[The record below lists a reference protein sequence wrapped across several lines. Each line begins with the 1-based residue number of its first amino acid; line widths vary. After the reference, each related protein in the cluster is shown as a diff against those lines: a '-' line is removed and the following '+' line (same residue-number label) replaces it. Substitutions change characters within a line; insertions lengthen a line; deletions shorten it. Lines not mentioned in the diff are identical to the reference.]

1 MNHLHK
7 RRFLNTKKKTKLLL
21 IKNQD
26 INITLSLRSTH
37 KSHHFKEKQLEVDDK
52 LRIYEEM

>member
-1 MNHLHK
+1 MNHLHNTP
-7 RRFLNTKKKTKLLL
+7 FLNTTKTKLIL